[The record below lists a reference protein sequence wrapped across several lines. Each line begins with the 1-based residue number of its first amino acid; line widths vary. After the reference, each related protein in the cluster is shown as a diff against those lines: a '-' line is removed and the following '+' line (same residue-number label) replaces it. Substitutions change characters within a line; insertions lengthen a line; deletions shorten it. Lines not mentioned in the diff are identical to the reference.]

1 MEKERTRNTKERV
14 RRGLLWDQ
22 IRGLDVGATKF
33 NSELSH
39 FVPHLNRF
47 VFFFFWNETRIPLPI
62 PKCTMHLCFFRKL
75 FRSIGMDMSIKRVD
89 WIRERKSSFGGESS
103 FQSWLLWLL
112 RAAYT
117 GFSVGNTFFFFLR
130 DVHCG
135 GEGNFSLLSR
145 WSCIR
150 SLFSSS
156 IFALLQRTLENISY
170 KFDPQV
176 WKNLPMRYDYF
187 LLKYN
192 KS

>member
-1 MEKERTRNTKERV
+1 MEKEWTRNTKERV

-117 GFSVGNTFFFFLR
+117 GFSVGNTFFFFK
-130 DVHCG
+130 G
-135 GEGNFSLLSR
+135 
-145 WSCIR
+145 R
-150 SLFSSS
+150 SLWWWRKLFSF
-156 IFALLQRTLENISY
+156 IAMIVYTFFVLLVHFCVAAKNVREYLV
-170 KFDPQV
+170 QV
-176 WKNLPMRYDYF
+176 WSPS
-187 LLKYN
+187 LK
-192 KS
+192 KSSYTIWLFFIEI

>member
-1 MEKERTRNTKERV
+1 MEKEWTRNTKERV

-117 GFSVGNTFFFFLR
+117 GFSVGNTFFFFFK
-130 DVHCG
+130 G
-135 GEGNFSLLSR
+135 
-145 WSCIR
+145 R
-150 SLFSSS
+150 SLWWWRKLFSF
-156 IFALLQRTLENISY
+156 IAMIVYTFFVLLVHFCVAAKNVREYLV
-170 KFDPQV
+170 QV
-176 WKNLPMRYDYF
+176 WSPS
-187 LLKYN
+187 LK
-192 KS
+192 KSSYAIWLFFIEI